1 MVVALPFSLSATII
15 QHLPAYIYSF
25 PYYFDQIKFNS
36 QYVKWNDLE
45 GHLVESKQ
53 CARLPPSFH
62 ARNRAENFVMCD
74 LFRIYFS
81 DFCVL
86 VSANLFWHHHHQASH
101 NEFTRTT
108 QIIRQSLYLVSH
120 HINLKDGNDL
130 STKNS

>member
-81 DFCVL
+81 DFCVFWFPL
-86 VSANLFWHHHHQASH
+86 TFFGTIIKHHIMNLLERPKSSANLYILFPTIS
-101 NEFTRTT
+101 
-108 QIIRQSLYLVSH
+108 I
-120 HINLKDGNDL
+120 
-130 STKNS
+130 